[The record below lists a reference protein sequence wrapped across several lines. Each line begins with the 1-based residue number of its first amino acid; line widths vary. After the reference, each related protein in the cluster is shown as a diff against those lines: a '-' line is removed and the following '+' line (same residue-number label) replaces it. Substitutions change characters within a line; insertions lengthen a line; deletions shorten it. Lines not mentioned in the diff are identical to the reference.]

1 MTAGREPWTWDINWA
16 STLAYHADR
25 SPGRTV
31 VRFGQDALTYADLY
45 HRVRR
50 LAAGLT
56 AAGVQQGD
64 VVGLL
69 ADNSPEFLEVMLA
82 VNYVGAIVMP
92 VNTRLTDTEI
102 AYILGHSRAR
112 MLMVGASSD
121 ALAQRAVS
129 KAGTSLHCVSMSSP
143 ATGEGAASG
152 WQALASIRTGPPAGG
167 PGRMAPDDQHR
178 LMYTSGTTS
187 RPKGVM
193 ISHGNLFW
201 KNAGHS
207 VALGLTRDDVGL
219 VCGPLYHVGALD
231 LTATT
236 LLHVGGTLVIQPRFR
251 ASDVIDELGQ
261 GAVTTVWLAPA
272 MLNAVL
278 AEPGVGDQDMSSV
291 RIIVGGGEKMP
302 EHLILRLQA
311 VFPNAWFADAYGL
324 TETVSGDTFLDADST
339 MSRRGSVGKAVPYLD
354 VSIWDPGTRQPVPA
368 GQPGEVMLRGP
379 KVFAGY
385 WENRE
390 ATSEAF
396 TDGWFHTGDIGVADK
411 DGYLYIV
418 DRLKDVIISGG
429 ENVAS
434 SEVERVIYDYPGVH
448 ECAVVAR
455 HDAQWGEVPVA
466 YVVMAGVGPATE
478 ASIIEHCRQAL
489 ARFKAPKAVFFA
501 DVLPRTSSGKVLK
514 RALREMA
521 NGQ

>member
-1 MTAGREPWTWDINWA
+1 
-16 STLAYHADR
+16 
-25 SPGRTV
+25 
-31 VRFGQDALTYADLY
+31 
-45 HRVRR
+45 
-50 LAAGLT
+50 
-56 AAGVQQGD
+56 
-64 VVGLL
+64 
-69 ADNSPEFLEVMLA
+69 
-82 VNYVGAIVMP
+82 
-92 VNTRLTDTEI
+92 
-102 AYILGHSRAR
+102 
-112 MLMVGASSD
+112 
-121 ALAQRAVS
+121 
-129 KAGTSLHCVSMSSP
+129 
-143 ATGEGAASG
+143 
-152 WQALASIRTGPPAGG
+152 
-167 PGRMAPDDQHR
+167 
-178 LMYTSGTTS
+178 
-187 RPKGVM
+187 
-193 ISHGNLFW
+193 
-201 KNAGHS
+201 
-207 VALGLTRDDVGL
+207 
-219 VCGPLYHVGALD
+219 
-231 LTATT
+231 
-236 LLHVGGTLVIQPRFR
+236 
-251 ASDVIDELGQ
+251 
-261 GAVTTVWLAPA
+261 
-272 MLNAVL
+272 
-278 AEPGVGDQDMSSV
+278 
-291 RIIVGGGEKMP
+291 
-302 EHLILRLQA
+302 
-311 VFPNAWFADAYGL
+311 
-324 TETVSGDTFLDADST
+324 

>member
-152 WQALASIRTGPPAGG
+152 WQALASIRTRRRARPDG
-167 PGRMAPDDQHR
+167 PG
-178 LMYTSGTTS
+178 
-187 RPKGVM
+187 
-193 ISHGNLFW
+193 
-201 KNAGHS
+201 
-207 VALGLTRDDVGL
+207 
-219 VCGPLYHVGALD
+219 
-231 LTATT
+231 
-236 LLHVGGTLVIQPRFR
+236 
-251 ASDVIDELGQ
+251 
-261 GAVTTVWLAPA
+261 
-272 MLNAVL
+272 
-278 AEPGVGDQDMSSV
+278 
-291 RIIVGGGEKMP
+291 
-302 EHLILRLQA
+302 
-311 VFPNAWFADAYGL
+311 
-324 TETVSGDTFLDADST
+324 
-339 MSRRGSVGKAVPYLD
+339 
-354 VSIWDPGTRQPVPA
+354 
-368 GQPGEVMLRGP
+368 
-379 KVFAGY
+379 
-385 WENRE
+385 
-390 ATSEAF
+390 
-396 TDGWFHTGDIGVADK
+396 
-411 DGYLYIV
+411 
-418 DRLKDVIISGG
+418 
-429 ENVAS
+429 
-434 SEVERVIYDYPGVH
+434 
-448 ECAVVAR
+448 
-455 HDAQWGEVPVA
+455 
-466 YVVMAGVGPATE
+466 
-478 ASIIEHCRQAL
+478 
-489 ARFKAPKAVFFA
+489 
-501 DVLPRTSSGKVLK
+501 
-514 RALREMA
+514 
-521 NGQ
+521 